1 MVKAASNVWTITAVF
16 VMLSF
21 LSLRPSGASDACD
34 QTPTGVEAEDS
45 FLHYVIPE
53 GLTPDPS
60 LWGKQA
66 KLAFRRVFPLY
77 ANGKCGGVPTH
88 VLVLSHGRTVTGPA
102 AFDLRDPT
110 GGDDISF
117 SLQRTLA
124 SQGIESYA
132 LEHLGYGHSSRFF
145 LNDPCNASKPGDELG
160 GPPTSNAH
168 TADQQGTLLI
178 PNPLAERCEHTSN
191 VRFARPAMAVF
202 DLVQMIDYALA
213 ASKPTSGRVT
223 VLGYSAGGA
232 RVGAFLDP
240 ENFER
245 GNDPIANLSKVDR
258 AILLAPIYD
267 RLGPTEEPHD
277 PTFLMPPA
285 PPYPTFPLAV
295 RTEASIP
302 NDWRMPT
309 SREAV
314 CTGHRVPGTPE
325 QEWLQMMERETA
337 GRDWGLPDDDK
348 TTGLSRFPTFSR
360 HRFNQVVVGRYVIP
374 FLLIQGLDDQIF
386 SASGSCNLYN
396 DAPSSLP
403 KVALFIGCASHMS
416 IVEGCDPSRCTSGWA
431 GPRASVQD
439 AVAEWI
445 KSGTVAG
452 VASGRLLTNQH
463 TGAITPIADNATC
476 PPSP

>member
-1 MVKAASNVWTITAVF
+1 MWTITAVF
-16 VMLSF
+16 VVLSF
-21 LSLRPSGASDACD
+21 LSPRPSDACD
-34 QTPTGVEAEDS
+34 QTPTGVAAEDS
-45 FLHYVIPE
+45 FLHYLIPD
-53 GLTPDPS
+53 GLTPDES

-77 ANGKCGGVPTH
+77 ANGKCDGVPTH
-88 VLVLSHGRTVTGPA
+88 VAVLSHGGTITGPA

-110 GGDDISF
+110 GGDDTSF

-124 SQGIESYA
+124 LQGIESYA
-132 LEHLGYGHSSRFF
+132 LEHLGYGRSSRFF

-160 GPPTSNAH
+160 GALTSNAH
-168 TADQQGTLLI
+168 VADQQGSLLI

-202 DLVQMIDYALA
+202 DLVQIIDYALA

-240 ENFER
+240 ANFER
-245 GNDPIANLSKVDR
+245 GNDPNANLSKVDR
-258 AILLAPIYD
+258 AILLAPVYD
-267 RLGPTEEPHD
+267 RLGSTEEAES
-277 PTFLMPPA
+277 PTPA
-285 PPYPTFPLAV
+285 YPTFPLAAS
-295 RTEASIP
+295 TEASIVNP
-302 NDWRMPT
+302 PGFWRMLA

-325 QEWLQMMERETA
+325 QLWRQLLERETA
-337 GRDWGLPDDDK
+337 GRDWGKGEPDDDK
-348 TTGLSRFPTFSR
+348 KTGLSRFPTFSR

-374 FLLIQGLDDQIF
+374 FLLIQGLDDQIV

-396 DAPSSLP
+396 DAPGALQ
-403 KVALFIGCASHMS
+403 KVALYIGCASHMS
-416 IVEGCDPSRCTSGWA
+416 LVEGCDPSRCTGGWA
-431 GPRASVQD
+431 GPRASVQE
-439 AVAEWI
+439 AIAEWI
-445 KSGTVAG
+445 KSGTVG
-452 VASGRLLTNQH
+452 KGNFASGRLLVNQNS
-463 TGAITPIADNATC
+463 GDITPILDGAPC